1 MFIQMLE
8 TEHKSAGQYA
18 WFAARDAA
26 FKSAVNASRF
36 STQLKLKAER
46 MKLVLEMLFANDDV
60 TITYC
65 KKWARVKVHNA
76 RPRDKKLIKEWE
88 ETWAIDGIEKV
99 LTGQGV
105 IYRVSEQ

>member
-1 MFIQMLE
+1 MSIQMIE
-8 TEHKSAGQYA
+8 TEHKSAGRFA
-18 WFAARDAA
+18 FFAARDAA

-36 STQLKLKAER
+36 SNELKLKTER
-46 MKLVLEMLFANDDV
+46 MKLVLEILFASDEV

-88 ETWAIDGIEKV
+88 EAWATDGIVKV
-99 LTGQGV
+99 LTEQGV